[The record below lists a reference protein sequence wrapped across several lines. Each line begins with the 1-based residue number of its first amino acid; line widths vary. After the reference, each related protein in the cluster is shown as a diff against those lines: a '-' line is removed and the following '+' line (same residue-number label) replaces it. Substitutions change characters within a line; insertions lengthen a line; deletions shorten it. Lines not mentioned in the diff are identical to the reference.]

1 MIDYNT
7 ARRAMVDCQ
16 VRPSDVTR
24 YSIIDAML
32 WAPRE
37 LFVPKAA
44 RDVAYVDREIEV
56 APGRFLLDPRTF
68 AKMLEAA
75 AIGPEDLVLDLA
87 PATGYSTA
95 VIARMAEAVV
105 AIEPDEELV
114 AGAQALF
121 NRLEVL
127 NAAITVGDPVA
138 GDTAHGPY
146 DVIFINGAVD
156 EVPAALTAQ
165 LKEGGRLVAIFR
177 RDGVGQ
183 CRVMVRAGDSFS
195 DRYVFDASA
204 AVVAGF
210 EREEAFTF

>member
-95 VIARMAEAVV
+95 VIARMAEAAV

-204 AVVAGF
+204 AGVAGF